1 MPKMQAGLLLLL
13 AALLLAGP
21 AVAQDQRFA
30 VRFGF
35 ILVEPTGD
43 TTDNGVTRELNT
55 KGGVEA
61 DFEWYFHP
69 RVGLEV
75 ASLGSANVDV
85 RDDGDTVAG
94 ITFSSITLGIN
105 GHAVRSEKV
114 DFALGILA
122 GGATYGDFEVEGSTA
137 TFDTKSDTAWG
148 AQAFVDMSVS
158 RKWAVN
164 VGLKYLATQLELK
177 DGSKFDYDPVV
188 LRVMGVYR
196 WGVHQ

>member
-1 MPKMQAGLLLLL
+1 MPRTQAGLLLLL

-21 AVAQDQRFA
+21 AFAQDQRFA

-35 ILVEPTGD
+35 IVVEPTGD
-43 TTDNGVTRELNT
+43 TRDNGVTSELDT
-55 KGGVEA
+55 KGGGEA

-75 ASLGSANVDV
+75 AILGSANVDV
-85 RDDGDTVAG
+85 QSDGDTVAG
-94 ITFSSITLGIN
+94 VTFSATTLGIN
-105 GHAVRSEKV
+105 GHVVRSEKV

-122 GGATYGDFEVEGSTA
+122 GGSTYGDFEVEGSTA
-137 TFDTKSDTAWG
+137 TIDTESDTAWG

-164 VGLKYLATQLELK
+164 VGLKYFTTQLELE
-177 DGSKFDYDPVV
+177 DGSKIDYDPVI

-196 WGVHQ
+196 WGKHQ